1 MQIFLHFTATNLYSI
16 IIILQL
22 HQLLFFP
29 IYFDM
34 SSPIFHMTPEIAP
47 LFLKGMGGPKQDP
60 KGLLRLHLKFKSA
73 AKGKP
78 VLWSAESLAKT
89 YGESHST
96 FLMKYSKFPIQ
107 EREDPDTL
115 KNFFLVVGVT
125 RPSVD
130 FGLWLVGELHAE
142 LIWIFG

>member
-1 MQIFLHFTATNLYSI
+1 MYFFLFILPMNQAILSKKNLHFKMQNFLHFTTTNLYSI

-107 EREDPDTL
+107 ERERTL
-115 KNFFLVVGVT
+115 
-125 RPSVD
+125 
-130 FGLWLVGELHAE
+130 
-142 LIWIFG
+142 IY

>member
-107 EREDPDTL
+107 CISGTSLLLGWWTEP
-115 KNFFLVVGVT
+115 
-125 RPSVD
+125 
-130 FGLWLVGELHAE
+130 LH
-142 LIWIFG
+142 LRKVFKYLHYG

>member
-1 MQIFLHFTATNLYSI
+1 MQNFLHFTTTNLYSI

-29 IYFDM
+29 IYFEM

-107 EREDPDTL
+107 CSIRGGHIT
-115 KNFFLVVGVT
+115 FLVSST
-125 RPSVD
+125 PSCLPACACFTYQPD
-130 FGLWLVGELHAE
+130 P
-142 LIWIFG
+142 

>member
-1 MQIFLHFTATNLYSI
+1 M
-16 IIILQL
+16 
-22 HQLLFFP
+22 
-29 IYFDM
+29 
-34 SSPIFHMTPEIAP
+34 
-47 LFLKGMGGPKQDP
+47 
-60 KGLLRLHLKFKSA
+60 
-73 AKGKP
+73 
-78 VLWSAESLAKT
+78 LWSAESLAKT

-107 EREDPDTL
+107 EREREDPDTL